1 MTTKRTAVALVGL
14 VLLAGCAEAAQET
27 TVPTLD
33 PAANG
38 TTAIDTALPL
48 AVQLQQAI
56 EAGDADHVALVLQDY
71 TDLDADVLAG
81 IPPLHYAIYRNESEI
96 VPLLIDAG
104 ASIEVRDGDNLTPLM
119 IAASFASPDIV
130 QAVLD
135 AGGDMDAID
144 PAFGDRN
151 AWMYAAQHGNVPA
164 LGLLLDHGADIQFVD
179 GFGATAIIA
188 AAFNQ
193 HPDAVRF
200 LVEHGADI
208 NFRGPTG
215 STALGWA
222 EYNGDTE
229 LAEYL
234 IAAGAVR

>member
-1 MTTKRTAVALVGL
+1 MTTKKLAVGLVGL
-14 VLLAGCAEAAQET
+14 ALLAGCAETAHTSAT
-27 TVPTLD
+27 PTVD

-38 TTAIDTALPL
+38 ATAIDTGLPL
-48 AVQLQQAI
+48 ATQLQQAI
-56 EAGDADHVALVLQDY
+56 AAGDADHVALVLEDY
-71 TDLDADVLAG
+71 TDLDAEVLAG

-104 ASIEVRDGDNLTPLM
+104 ASIDARDGDNLTPLM

-151 AWMYAAQHGNVPA
+151 AWMYAAQYGNLPA
-164 LGLLLDHGADIQFVD
+164 LGLLLDHGADIEYVD
-179 GFGATAIIA
+179 GFDSNALIA
-188 AAFNQ
+188 AAFNR

-234 IAAGAVR
+234 IQAGATR